1 MVLKDLVDT
10 LGFLKKERAQVY
22 IVLSEDFSNE
32 CRNELA
38 EFALNAEQQK
48 EAASISIFYN
58 ERKIAEISMVESK
71 EKIAEISLPI
81 KYMLYRLYDERG
93 KVMSEENAHDVY
105 GKAVQYINEHLIDD
119 ISTADVAK
127 HVNYSE
133 SYFGY
138 AFKKKYGVSIG
149 QYIVELRLAKS
160 KNLLRNTSFSI
171 AGVASSVGFDS
182 PNYFSSLFK
191 KHFGVSP
198 KEYRKMHGRI
208 IK

>member
-81 KYMLYRLYDERG
+81 KYMLYRLYDESR
-93 KVMSEENAHDVY
+93 KVISEENERDFYCRAL
-105 GKAVQYINEHLIDD
+105 QYINEHLTEN
-119 ISTADVAK
+119 ISISDVAR
-127 HVNYSE
+127 HINYSE

-138 AFKKKYGVSIG
+138 AFKKKYKISVS
-149 QYIVELRLAKS
+149 QYIRGLKLTKS
-160 KNLLRNTSFSI
+160 KDLLKNTSFSI
-171 AGVASSVGFDS
+171 AGVANCVGFYD
-182 PNYFSSLFK
+182 PNYFSALFK
-191 KHFGVSP
+191 KHFGISP
-198 KEYRKMHGRI
+198 REYRKTHSRI
-208 IK
+208 V